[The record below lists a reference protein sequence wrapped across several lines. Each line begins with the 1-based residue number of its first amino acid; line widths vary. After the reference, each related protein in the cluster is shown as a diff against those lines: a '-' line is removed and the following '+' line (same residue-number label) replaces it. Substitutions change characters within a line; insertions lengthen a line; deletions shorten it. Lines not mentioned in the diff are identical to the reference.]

1 MTHRLIKAEFRRL
14 LATRMWGGLLLAAA
28 LLGGGMIGAMAL
40 VGPEHFEP
48 PMPGLDTEA
57 GLRSILGILG
67 ITAFVPAAA
76 GTLAVTS
83 EYRHRTAAVTFLF
96 APRRGQVLAAKL
108 ATYTVAGLAYGL
120 VLAGTAAV
128 ALFTV
133 AAARGIAL
141 GLPAATVLQLLA
153 RIGVAMV
160 VYLLVGAG
168 MGALIRNQ
176 IVALCVVIG
185 YLYLGEPVL
194 MMIPGANALYPVLPG
209 GATAA
214 LTGFTYLADAM
225 SAELGSGTAGLLSP
239 AAGALL
245 LAAYALTASA
255 IAVIVPMRR
264 DIT

>member
-1 MTHRLIKAEFRRL
+1 MNRLIKAEFRRL

-28 LLGGGMIGAMAL
+28 LIGGGMIGAMAL
-40 VGPEHFEP
+40 VGPENFDP

-67 ITAFVPAAA
+67 YTAFVPAAA
-76 GTLAVTS
+76 GTVAVTS

-108 ATYTVAGLAYGL
+108 ATYTVLGLVYGL
-120 VLAGTAAV
+120 ILAGSAAAALFNVAAV
-128 ALFTV
+128 
-133 AAARGIAL
+133 RGVSL
-141 GLPAATVLQLLA
+141 GLPATTVLALLA
-153 RIGVAMV
+153 RIAVAMV
-160 VYLLVGAG
+160 VYLLIGVG

-176 IVALCVVIG
+176 VAALCVVIG

-194 MMIPGANALYPVLPG
+194 MMIPGVNTLYPILPG

-214 LTGFTYLADAM
+214 LTDFTYLADAM
-225 SAELGSGTAGLLSP
+225 SEQLGSTAVQLLSP

>member
-1 MTHRLIKAEFRRL
+1 MKLLIKAEFRRL

-28 LLGGGMIGAMAL
+28 LLGGGLLGTMAL
-40 VGPEHFEP
+40 VGPENFDP

-67 ITAFVPAAA
+67 YTAFVPAAA

-83 EYRHRTAAVTFLF
+83 EYRHRTAAVTFMF

-108 ATYTVAGLAYGL
+108 ATYTVVGLAYGL
-120 VLAGTAAV
+120 ILAGTGAL

-133 AAARGIAL
+133 ATVRGVPL
-141 GLPAATVLQLLA
+141 GLPATTVLTLLA
-153 RIGVAMV
+153 RIALAMV
-160 VYLLVGAG
+160 VYLLIGVG

-176 IVALCVVIG
+176 VAALCVVIG
-185 YLYLGEPVL
+185 YLYLGEPVF
-194 MMIPGANALYPVLPG
+194 MMIPGVNTLYPVLPG

-214 LTGFTYLADAM
+214 LTDFTYLADAM
-225 SAELGSGTAGLLSP
+225 SEQVGSDVVQLLSP

-245 LAAYALTASA
+245 LTAYALTASA
-255 IAVIVPMRR
+255 IAVIVSMRR